1 MLPVDDKMLRSG
13 YVYFRYMDDIRIATP
28 SKYKG
33 RAALQDLIVE
43 LRKMGLNVNSSKTEI
58 LVPGDPDYERKVF
71 QRESELEQI
80 DIMWQSR
87 SLPVIRRSFEPLKQ
101 FALKLIAAK
110 RLEEPAFRFC
120 VTRFEKLAR
129 CPEIEVPAEY
139 FSPLVDAA
147 IVELDNQPHSADQI
161 VRFLKAA
168 PLTQEQVQQV
178 AEFLRDRERAIYDW
192 QNYLLWQL
200 LVYKAHRDDVI
211 LALAREKCR
220 QSRLAA
226 DRAGA
231 MLYLGAMG
239 TEEDR
244 LALAASFEDCR
255 HHLLQR
261 NGIIAVHELDYASGI
276 KQNVAPYVLPSLKG
290 SYKRIRNRFM
300 GCYHRPLPSVSYL
313 DIYDE
318 VSSYE

>member
-1 MLPVDDKMLRSG
+1 
-13 YVYFRYMDDIRIATP
+13 
-28 SKYKG
+28 
-33 RAALQDLIVE
+33 
-43 LRKMGLNVNSSKTEI
+43 
-58 LVPGDPDYERKVF
+58 
-71 QRESELEQI
+71 
-80 DIMWQSR
+80 
-87 SLPVIRRSFEPLKQ
+87 
-101 FALKLIAAK
+101 
-110 RLEEPAFRFC
+110 
-120 VTRFEKLAR
+120 
-129 CPEIEVPAEY
+129 
-139 FSPLVDAA
+139 
-147 IVELDNQPHSADQI
+147 
-161 VRFLKAA
+161 
-168 PLTQEQVQQV
+168 
-178 AEFLRDRERAIYDW
+178 
-192 QNYLLWQL
+192 
-200 LVYKAHRDDVI
+200 
-211 LALAREKCR
+211 
-220 QSRLAA
+220 
-226 DRAGA
+226 